1 MNRSLLFCA
10 LLSALLA
17 SRPGVAQQVV
27 QPTRPQPYPPQ
38 PPRPQPQPVVQQPQ
52 PVIQPVRPQP
62 PRPTIQ
68 PPRPPANGWIPVA
81 TIAVRQPVG
90 RAGAVLS
97 GAYQSFRYFKL
108 RVNNRALTLDHLLV
122 SYDSGPA
129 SSLPLRYRLLPGR
142 DSAPLSLQRMSGRR
156 IRRVDLWY
164 SSDGG
169 YFNPVSVTILG
180 LR

>member
-1 MNRSLLFCA
+1 MKRSVFFCA

-17 SRPGVAQQVV
+17 FRPGVAQEVV

-38 PPRPQPQPVVQQPQ
+38 PSRPQPPRPPYPSQPQLPRPPIQPPRPQ

-81 TIAVRQPVG
+81 TIAVRQPGG
-90 RAGAVLS
+90 RAGALLS
-97 GAYQSFRYFKL
+97 GAAQSFRYLKL

-122 SYDSGPA
+122 SFDFGPA
-129 SSLPLRYRLLPGR
+129 ISLPLRYRLLPGR
-142 DSAPLSLQRMSGRR
+142 DSAPLSL
-156 IRRVDLWY
+156 
-164 SSDGG
+164 
-169 YFNPVSVTILG
+169 
-180 LR
+180 